1 MELFDFHYA
10 QVLANQYYNVEM
22 QPEDF
27 EELGIIAF
35 ERIGNARTKLHAT
48 KLEVT
53 KDNTVILPDNCN

>member
-10 QVLANQYYNVEM
+10 MVLANQMYGTEM

-35 ERIGNARTKLHAT
+35 NKIGNKRSKL
-48 KLEVT
+48 
-53 KDNTVILPDNCN
+53 